1 VVLGD
6 RLMKGDVMQFGSL
19 IRPAHE
25 LRVGAWIDGNGI
37 RLEKPQQLFDLGD
50 GYKIIYCF
58 QHWCPGCHSRGF
70 PAPKHLYNNLNDR
83 GFSFAVIQTIF
94 EGSEINTIDKLRVN
108 QEQYSLKIPFGH
120 DVPADGERHP
130 SFMEDYVSGGTP
142 WFTVIDP
149 QGDVV
154 YADFRI
160 DPVRFMKALGAD
172 DVEFEQA

>member
-1 VVLGD
+1 
-6 RLMKGDVMQFGSL
+6 MQFGSL
-19 IRPAHE
+19 NNPAHE
-25 LRVGAWIDGNGI
+25 LRVKQWIDADGNP
-37 RLEKPQQLFDLGD
+37 LEKPMKLADLGD

-70 PAPKHLYNNLNDR
+70 PTLRYLSDNLKDK

-94 EGSEINTIDKLRVN
+94 EGSQVNTFDKLRVN
-108 QEQYSLKIPFGH
+108 QTQYGLKIPFGH

-142 WFTVIDP
+142 WFTVIDS
-149 QGDVV
+149 QGNVV

-160 DPVRFMKALGAD
+160 DPVRFMNALGAD
-172 DVEFEQA
+172 NLAFEQA